1 MMEGVTV
8 DAIER
13 RTLTVPEAAEVL
25 GVSRNSAYAAARS
38 GDLPTIRI
46 GRRLLVPVDAL
57 ERKLTEVSEAGAP
70 V

>member
-1 MMEGVTV
+1 V

-13 RTLTVPEAAEVL
+13 RTLTVPEAAEAL

-57 ERKLTEVSEAGAP
+57 ERKLTEASETREPA
-70 V
+70 